1 MTDFS
6 FWVNYPF
13 IYQPY
18 GFYRS
23 IFHHLIT
30 LGRCFKLNISLSI
43 EKNNV
48 FFLLSEPDCY
58 IPHIH
63 FTTR

>member
-48 FFLLSEPDCY
+48 FF
-58 IPHIH
+58 
-63 FTTR
+63 FTF